1 MLYDKMTKTVYLSMK
16 NDEFYE
22 GCSNMNASSF
32 IALFTYMLQLN
43 GKRFYKGLYVTF
55 KLAPDIEKNTVYL
68 SSYSSL
74 NEGHVSIL
82 TNSMLRT
89 YTSDIDK
96 RIILR

>member
-1 MLYDKMTKTVYLSMK
+1 
-16 NDEFYE
+16 
-22 GCSNMNASSF
+22 MNASSLITF
-32 IALFTYMLQLN
+32 FTHMLQQN

-55 KLAPDIEKNTVYL
+55 KLAPNIKKTSVYL
-68 SSYSSL
+68 SSYSPL

-89 YTSDIDK
+89 YTSDIDE